1 MSALLQGDNMA
12 TPTRCPRCGA
22 TSIPPLDP
30 VGDSRDERVCPNCGA
45 SESLQFDEA
54 IGGEPPVEPD

>member
-1 MSALLQGDNMA
+1 MA

-30 VGDSRDERVCPNCGA
+30 VGDSRDEWVCPNCGA

-54 IGGEPPVEPD
+54 VGGEPPIEPD